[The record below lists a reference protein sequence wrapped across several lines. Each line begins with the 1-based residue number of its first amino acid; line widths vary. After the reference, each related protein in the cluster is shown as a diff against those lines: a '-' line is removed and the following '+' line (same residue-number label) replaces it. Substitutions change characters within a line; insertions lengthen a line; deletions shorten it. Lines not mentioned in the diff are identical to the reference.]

1 MRLVRKC
8 INICDS
14 EVLDKLSKVKNQSAY
29 ITELI
34 IKDIHSAEQQDINS
48 IIINAL
54 KEYNVTCTQINNDNE
69 IDLQAVLDIMNV

>member
-1 MRLVRKC
+1 MRSVRKC

-14 EVLDKLSKVKNQSAY
+14 EVLEKLATVKNQSAY

-34 IKDIHSAEQQDINS
+34 IKDIHSNEQQDIRS
-48 IIINAL
+48 IIINTL
-54 KEYNVTCTQINNDNE
+54 KEYNIICAQTNSDSE